1 MQISFSHSGS
11 HEIATMSPPS
21 DAKVK
26 AQVNVLLTYME
37 QRTYEW
43 LMRKQLL
50 QRIEEKELS
59 LPCKD
64 LKRSLKIAREGKLL
78 LVKKVGQNADGYK
91 FNLQISGILTRE

>member
-1 MQISFSHSGS
+1 
-11 HEIATMSPPS
+11 MSPPI

-26 AQVNVLLTYME
+26 AQVNKLLAYME
-37 QRTYEW
+37 QQRDQW
-43 LMRKQLL
+43 LTRKQLL
-50 QRIEEKELS
+50 QRIEEQKLS

-64 LKRSLKIAREGKLL
+64 LKRSLRIAREGKLL

>member
-1 MQISFSHSGS
+1 MPRS
-11 HEIATMSPPS
+11 
-21 DAKVK
+21 K
-26 AQVNVLLTYME
+26 AQVNKLLTYME
-37 QRTYEW
+37 QQRDQW
-43 LMRKQLL
+43 LTRKQLL

-64 LKRSLKIAREGKLL
+64 LKRSLRIAREGNLL

>member
-1 MQISFSHSGS
+1 
-11 HEIATMSPPS
+11 MSPPI

-26 AQVNVLLTYME
+26 AQVNKLLAYME
-37 QRTYEW
+37 QQRDQW
-43 LMRKQLL
+43 LTRKQLL

-64 LKRSLKIAREGKLL
+64 LKRSLRIAREGNLL